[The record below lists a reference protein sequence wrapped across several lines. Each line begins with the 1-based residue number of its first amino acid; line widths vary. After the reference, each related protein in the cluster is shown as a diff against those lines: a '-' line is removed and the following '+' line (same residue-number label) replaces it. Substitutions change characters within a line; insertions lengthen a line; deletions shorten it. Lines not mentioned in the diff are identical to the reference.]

1 MTKVNDDKNKQ
12 NFRVFVSYAR
22 EDSVYADELLSYLS
36 AQPKLDISMMNNI
49 TAGEKWRSEIKNALN
64 ASDVFLVLLSPTSV
78 KSSWVLFELGL
89 AWGLGMPII
98 PVATHPEVISKVPVE
113 LNNAQVIDLRKLK
126 NPEVINRIMKHYE
139 KRVA

>member
-1 MTKVNDDKNKQ
+1 
-12 NFRVFVSYAR
+12 
-22 EDSVYADELLSYLS
+22 VYADELLSYLS
-36 AQPKLDISMMNNI
+36 AQPKLDISTMNNI
-49 TAGEKWRSEIKNALN
+49 SAGEKWRSKIKSALN
-64 ASDVFLVLLSPTSV
+64 ASDVFMVLLSPTSV
-78 KSSWVLFELGL
+78 KSAWVLFELGL

-113 LNNAQVIDLRKLK
+113 LNNVQVIDLGKLK